1 MSFNTAVHS
10 KRFDFF
16 SPLSYVRVSLK
27 GSGRLMPC
35 VLLGPSNLVDSENC
49 ATNEEVDPDA
59 VALSAFFD
67 LYPNQQE
74 AYEESVAKGQIDAT
88 NAYRARAGLEA
99 LGTKSTPFRLI
110 GTATAVV

>member
-1 MSFNTAVHS
+1 MVFGTGDYRRDTEKRAENNGGTRFVEDHAGVRALRLGAPTPLPSSF
-10 KRFDFF
+10 FL
-16 SPLSYVRVSLK
+16 PLSYVRVSLK
-27 GSGRLMPC
+27 GSGRLMPF

-74 AYEESVAKGQIDAT
+74 AYEESVARK
-88 NAYRARAGLEA
+88 N
-99 LGTKSTPFRLI
+99 
-110 GTATAVV
+110 

>member
-1 MSFNTAVHS
+1 
-10 KRFDFF
+10 
-16 SPLSYVRVSLK
+16 
-27 GSGRLMPC
+27 MPY

-74 AYEESVAKGQIDAT
+74 AYEESVAKGQIDVA
-88 NAYRARAGLEA
+88 NAYRAQAGLEA

-110 GTATAVV
+110 GTATAVVRAPSGK